1 MKNAMIW
8 FLGLALIAPASLQ
21 AELRGLW
28 EFNDPNNLQSTVA
41 GGLPLTLNSGGVHA
55 RVTGYDAADRAVKI
69 GVGSYYNCEHGI
81 APNGGG
87 SYVNEFTLLFDVKYP
102 TTSSGQW
109 MCFYQTSPTNSND
122 GDFFVQSGTGKLGV
136 AATGYTAR
144 NTKMETWY
152 RVVVSVD
159 NGSFYRI
166 YVDGELW
173 LQGTVQAVDGRFSLD
188 PKVLLFAD
196 EDGEDA
202 EMHVTTAAIWDNPLS
217 DNEILGLGKVGDPI
231 GDTIGSTSMPELSVF
246 EKNSTPQ
253 TFQVQLTGT
262 QAPTANVAVK
272 VDLNTILGHAED
284 LRLQAPGQTQPAQ
297 AGQPITLTFTPAD
310 WQLPQ
315 TVGVV
320 AVNDIEQEGKETA
333 GIHFV
338 VTSADSQFN
347 QGLIPGMKVIIFD
360 DESADLAIT
369 PDKLSVVEGGP
380 SVQYSVV
387 LTGTPTAEVKVMITE
402 PADPNR
408 VIINPQQLTF
418 TPANAATPQFVTV
431 TAIDDLVLLGTTYST
446 SLAHQVSSNDYNF
459 AILPITT
466 LEVVV
471 QDNECGAWGFMPADL
486 NRDCKVDLNDFAI
499 LAGTWLQCTQPFMTG
514 CGVSPTN

>member
-1 MKNAMIW
+1 MKTAM
-8 FLGLALIAPASLQ
+8 FLFIGLALIAPASLQ

-55 RVTGYDAADRAVKI
+55 RVAGYDAADRAVKI
-69 GVGSYYNCEHGI
+69 GVGSYYICDHGI

-87 SYVNEFTLLFDVKYP
+87 IYVNEFTLLFDVKYP
-102 TTSSGQW
+102 TSSSGQW
-109 MCFYQTSPTNSND
+109 MCFYQTNPNNTND

-144 NTKMETWY
+144 STKAETWY

-173 LQGTVQAVDGRFSLD
+173 LQGNMQPVDGRFSLE

-202 EMHVTTAAIWDNPLS
+202 EIYVTNAAIWDNPLS
-217 DNEILGLGKVGDPI
+217 DNEIFGLGKVGDPVGDPI
-231 GDTIGSTSMPELSVF
+231 GTTSVSEMSVF
-246 EKNSTPQ
+246 EKNPTPQ
-253 TFQVQLTGT
+253 TFKVQLTGT
-262 QAPTANVAVK
+262 QAPTANVSVK

-284 LRLQAPGQTQPAQ
+284 LRLQAPGQSQPAQ

-310 WQLPQ
+310 WQTPQ

-320 AVNDIEQEGKETA
+320 AVNDAEQEGKETA

-338 VTSADSQFN
+338 VTSTDSQFN
-347 QGLIPGMKVIIFD
+347 NGLISGVKVVIFD

-369 PDKLSVVEGGP
+369 PDKLSVIEGGP
-380 SVQYSVV
+380 AVQYSIV
-387 LTGTPTAEVKVMITE
+387 LTGKPTAPVTVTITE

-408 VIINPQQLTF
+408 LVINPVQLTF
-418 TPANAATPQFVTV
+418 TPTNSATPQLVTV
-431 TAIDDLVLLGTTYST
+431 TAIDDQVLRGRTYTTT
-446 SLAHQVSSNDYNF
+446 LDHQVTSTDYNY
-459 AILPITT
+459 AIIPISTI
-466 LEVVV
+466 VVEI
-471 QDNECGAWGFMPADL
+471 QDNECGAWGFLPADL
-486 NRDCKVDLNDFAI
+486 NRDCKIDLNDFAI
-499 LAGTWLQCTQPFMTG
+499 LAATWLQCTQPFMTG
-514 CGVSPTN
+514 CVVAP

>member
-1 MKNAMIW
+1 MKTAMIL
-8 FLGLALIAPASLQ
+8 FVGLAMIAPVSLQ

-55 RVTGYDAADRAVKI
+55 RATGYDAADRAVKI

-87 SYVNEFTLLFDVKYP
+87 TYVNTFTLLFDVKYP
-102 TTSSGQW
+102 TSSAGQW
-109 MCFYQTSPTNSND
+109 MCLYQTNPNNTND

-136 AATGYTAR
+136 AATGYSAR
-144 NTKMETWY
+144 TTKAETWY

-173 LQGTVQAVDGRFSLD
+173 LQGTVQPVDGRFSLE
-188 PKVLLFAD
+188 PKVLFFAD

-202 EMHVTTAAIWDNPLS
+202 EMHVTTAAIWDIPLS
-217 DNEILGLGKVGDPI
+217 DNEIFGLGKVGDPVGDPI
-231 GDTIGSTSMPELSVF
+231 GTTSVSELSVF
-246 EKNSTPQ
+246 EKNPTPQ
-253 TFQVQLTGT
+253 TFKVQLTGT
-262 QAPTANVAVK
+262 QAPTADVSVK
-272 VDLNTILGHAED
+272 VDLNTILGNAGD
-284 LRLQAPGQTQPAQ
+284 LRLLAPGQTEPAQ
-297 AGQPITLTFTPAD
+297 PGQPITLTFTPAN
-310 WQLPQ
+310 WQTPQ

-320 AVNDIEQEGKETA
+320 AVNDTEQEGKETA

-347 QGLIPGMKVIIFD
+347 HGLIPAIKVVIFD

-369 PDKLSVVEGGP
+369 PDTLSVIEGGP
-380 SVQYSVV
+380 AVQYSVV
-387 LTGTPTAEVKVMITE
+387 LTGTPTAPVTVLITE

-408 VIINPQQLTF
+408 VIINPQQLIFAPT
-418 TPANAATPQFVTV
+418 NAATPQLVTV
-431 TAIDDLVLLGTTYST
+431 TAIDDSVLLGTIYST
-446 SLAHQVSSNDYNF
+446 SLAHQVTSTDYNF
-459 AILPITT
+459 AILPIATI
-466 LEVVV
+466 VVDI

-486 NRDCKVDLNDFAI
+486 NRDCKIDLNDFAI
-499 LAGTWLQCTQPFMTG
+499 LASTWLKCTQPFMTG
-514 CGVSPTN
+514 CGIAP